1 MKISLLTASFV
12 LALIGA
18 CQARNSPGPAS
29 RPEAPPVGITPD
41 PAPLPKEK
49 PLGTLSLDEIL
60 AKLRQR
66 TSGMRSY
73 QAEIHYL
80 FIQDPELLD
89 SRTLRRGIIYYQ
101 RGEGRSRLRV
111 NFNTIQQDDAPQRER
126 LEQFF
131 FDGVWLTKID
141 HELKTVDLYQ
151 QAEEDN
157 PQDVFDYISHNFPIV
172 GFSST
177 ETLRGQFDI
186 GITDQPADPNKPI
199 RLHLKVKPDSVYKD
213 DYRDIDFSIDS
224 RTWLPLRVVAKSTED
239 DIYDIQFV
247 KAAVNKNLENSVFVI
262 ETPESFSK
270 NRHPLKKDREREK

>member
-1 MKISLLTASFV
+1 MKRSLLTTSFV
-12 LALIGA
+12 LVLMCA
-18 CQARNSPGPAS
+18 CQAQDSRAPAS
-29 RPEAPPVGITPD
+29 PSEAAPVCVAPD
-41 PAPLPKEK
+41 PAALPQEK
-49 PLGTLSLDEIL
+49 PLGGLSLDEIL

-73 QAEIHYL
+73 QADIHYL

-89 SRTLRRGIIYYQ
+89 SRTLRKGIIYYQ
-101 RGEGRSRLRV
+101 RGDGRSRLRV

-126 LEQFF
+126 IEQFS

-151 QAEEDN
+151 QAEENN
-157 PQDVFDYISHNFPIV
+157 PQDVFEYISHNFPIV

-186 GITDQPADPNKPI
+186 GITDQPTDPNKPI

-224 RTWLPLRVVAKSTED
+224 RTWLPLRVVARSTEG

-270 NRHPLKKDREREK
+270 NRHPLKKDRERKK